1 MSDDSVGGYNVIAD
15 IKKAAVKN
23 TKTACA
29 IEEVQ
34 EQIQEQIQREQE
46 MEWCVS
52 AEDPNNNNQ
61 DAVFEC
67 KLFINFPDVWQ
78 MFKYR

>member
-1 MSDDSVGGYNVIAD
+1 MSDDSVERYNVIAD
-15 IKKAAVKN
+15 IKKAALENPKI
-23 TKTACA
+23 AWA
-29 IEEVQ
+29 IEEV
-34 EQIQEQIQREQE
+34 QEQIQREQE